1 MPLISLNKFAGIR
14 KFGQK
19 FSSKRAI
26 ALSVSG
32 LFSLSVSLPFA
43 QPAFA
48 KYKPG
53 EFYVIHG
60 RVSNNYKDMQTV
72 VKEYGIL
79 EATAKELNSFNLA
92 LPTDVPITLTECGE
106 ANAYYDPSRQSIT
119 LCYEWLAVAGRL
131 FIKNDPKMT
140 PEELVQKIA
149 SILIFTTLHE
159 SGHALAD
166 LLKLPITGRE
176 EDAVDELAAILLLEM
191 DSPATQIV
199 VLNATHLFALL
210 ANQQDYKNIPFYDE
224 HSLDGQRAYTFICFL
239 YGKDPNTYEAF
250 VRQGILPQQR
260 AARCPSE
267 YSQKRNTWIRLLQ
280 RHSV

>member
-1 MPLISLNKFAGIR
+1 L
-14 KFGQK
+14 
-19 FSSKRAI
+19 
-26 ALSVSG
+26 
-32 LFSLSVSLPFA
+32 
-43 QPAFA
+43 
-48 KYKPG
+48 
-53 EFYVIHG
+53 
-60 RVSNNYKDMQTV
+60 QTV
-72 VKEYGIL
+72 IKGYRIL
-79 EATAKELNSFNLA
+79 EATAKELNSLNLA

-149 SILIFTTLHE
+149 SVVIFTTLHE

-176 EDAVDELAAILLLEM
+176 EDAVDELAAILLLEREHP
-191 DSPATQIV
+191 STQIV

-210 ANQQDYKNIPFYDE
+210 ASQQDYKNIPFYDE

-239 YGKDPNTYEAF
+239 YGKDPKTYQEF
-250 VRQGILPQQR
+250 LRTGVLPPQR